1 MNIGTYKK
9 LETKED
15 EGTLKCTNRLLMIIV
30 VIMSL
35 QFFIF
40 GALLVAIASFYEDNK
55 EVVVAVSSMPW
66 QSMANTVSEEYA
78 IMDKK
83 AFNKILDN
91 TKNITTN
98 ADLLVSL
105 HATPMAKEAHEV
117 TTKAKGNVDIF
128 DTVRKLI
135 FTLQRPIEE
144 ASKLV
149 THEQT
154 VNIQTI
160 ISIARQLLSK
170 IDELKITEIVGKIDK
185 FLSKENMSLIKTLT
199 KDSDKMTKDADVT
212 FKNINKISEV
222 VERLR
227 GI

>member
-1 MNIGTYKK
+1 MNIGAYKK

-15 EGTLKCTNRLLMIIV
+15 EGTLKCTNRLLMVIV

-40 GALLVAIASFYEDNK
+40 GALMIGIASFYEDNK

-78 IMDKK
+78 VMDKK

-91 TKNITTN
+91 AKNITTN

-105 HATPMAKEAHEV
+105 HATPMAEEAHEV
-117 TTKAKGNVDIF
+117 TTKAKGNVDLV

-135 FTLQRPIEE
+135 FTLQKPIEE

-149 THEQT
+149 THEET
-154 VNIQTI
+154 VNIKTI
-160 ISIARQLLSK
+160 ISIAKQLLVK
-170 IDELKITEIVGKIDK
+170 MDELKMIEIADKLNK
-185 FLSKENMSLIKTLT
+185 FLSKENMSLMETLA
-199 KDSDKMTKDADVT
+199 KDSDKMTKDADET
-212 FKNINKISEV
+212 FKNINRMSEV
-222 VERLR
+222 VEKLR